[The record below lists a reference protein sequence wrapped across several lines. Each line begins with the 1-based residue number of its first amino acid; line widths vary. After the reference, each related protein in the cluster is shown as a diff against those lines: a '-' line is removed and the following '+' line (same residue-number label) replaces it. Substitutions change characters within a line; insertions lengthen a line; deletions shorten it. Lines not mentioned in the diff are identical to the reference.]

1 MERIYY
7 QHCPRSD
14 LDERLREDRRRK
26 KSQSH
31 KVTKSQ
37 SLIKAIFTPLPRN
50 GIKWRYN
57 IYIIYYIYYYRI

>member
-1 MERIYY
+1 MEIYY

-31 KVTKSQ
+31 KVTKSH
-37 SLIKAIFTPLPRN
+37 
-50 GIKWRYN
+50 
-57 IYIIYYIYYYRI
+57 